1 MCEKVLSDMQRGI
14 PLLKAFRKIKV
25 SDRELDQV
33 QQNVLAA
40 FGPLT
45 KIEILQG
52 RQINA
57 VDLTTTAVNVAHG
70 LGRQPLGYI
79 VTDLNKNAVVF
90 RTDWDANFISL
101 QSSATGTIVSLWV
114 Y

>member
-1 MCEKVLSDMQRGI
+1 M
-14 PLLKAFRKIKV
+14 LKAFRKIKV
-25 SDRELDQV
+25 NDRELEQV
-33 QQNVLAA
+33 QQNVLSA

-45 KIEILQG
+45 KIAILQG
-52 RQINA
+52 RQIDA
-57 VDLTTTAVNVAHG
+57 VALTTTAVNVAHG

-79 VTDLNKNAVVF
+79 VTDLNKNATVF

-101 QSSATGTIVSLWV
+101 QSSATDTVVSIWV